1 MSAKNKKKV
10 EIRFFTIADY
20 EEEEQW
26 LRSQHQ
32 SGWKLVKMTPPCFFT
47 FEPCQPEDVIYRLD
61 LKNKQGTGDYRQMCA
76 DFGWE
81 YAGACIGWLYFRKA
95 ASQVD
100 VETEGEL
107 FSDNESKGN
116 MIQHIIR
123 TRMLPILIVFLC
135 CVLPQTER
143 SLNGEGG
150 VGLLLFMLVFL
161 ALYLFLLLH
170 CGLKLLRLKRKYN
183 GEE

>member
-1 MSAKNKKKV
+1 MSAKNEKKL

-20 EEEEQW
+20 EEEERW

-32 SGWKLVKMTPPCFFT
+32 SGWKLAKMTPPCFFT

-61 LKNKQGTGDYRQMCA
+61 FKKQNSTGDYRQLCA

-81 YAGACIGWLYFRKA
+81 YAGKCIGWLYFRKP
-95 ASQVD
+95 ASRVD
-100 VETEGEL
+100 TEKEGEL
-107 FSDNESKGN
+107 FSDNASK
-116 MIQHIIR
+116 MEMVSHILKR
-123 TRMLPILIVFLC
+123 RMLPILIVFLC

-143 SLNGEGG
+143 SLNGESG
-150 VGLLLFMLVFL
+150 VGGLLFMLVLL

-170 CGLKLLRLKRKYN
+170 CGLKLLRLQQKYKD
-183 GEE
+183 GE

>member
-1 MSAKNKKKV
+1 MSEKKLK
-10 EIRFFTIADY
+10 IRFFTIADY
-20 EEEEQW
+20 EEEERW
-26 LRSQHQ
+26 LRSQQ
-32 SGWKLVKMTPPCFFT
+32 QNGWKLVKMTPPCFFL

-61 LKNKQGTGDYRQMCA
+61 FKNKKVTGDYMQMCA

-81 YAGACIGWLYFRKA
+81 YAGKCVGWLYFRKA

-116 MIQHIIR
+116 MIRHILR
-123 TRMLPILIVFLC
+123 TRMLPILIIFLC
-135 CVLPQTER
+135 CVLPQTKR
-143 SLNGEGG
+143 SLDGEGSA
-150 VGLLLFMLVFL
+150 GLLIFMLILL

-170 CGLKLLRLKRKYN
+170 CGLKLMKLKRRYKD
-183 GEE
+183 GE